1 MIKNCF
7 LVVAVGTDIGKT
19 YLVEKLCQK
28 RNSIKAIKPIASGF
42 DDQDLN
48 SDSARILTSM
58 SQEINIKNINQIS
71 PWRFKEAASPHFA
84 AENIGKEID
93 YLEVLKFC
101 SQSISQAIS
110 QTNSNQTLLIE
121 TAGGIMTPINYKKT
135 FLDLAA
141 DLKIKVLLITA
152 NYLGSISHTLSVVEC
167 LKNKKIFIEKI
178 IVNQNLP
185 LILAEKKCQK
195 INQTIEK
202 MSGIPTTDLSDF
214 ISQF

>member
-1 MIKNCF
+1 
-7 LVVAVGTDIGKT
+7 
-19 YLVEKLCQK
+19 
-28 RNSIKAIKPIASGF
+28 
-42 DDQDLN
+42 
-48 SDSARILTSM
+48 M